1 MPVVGECVELDALDF
16 DILRDLGGHGNEAC
30 REDLGV
36 KVDQDLKDRQGES
49 FRHVDDETSRKRP
62 PTSIEICPF
71 AAKRLGSK
79 ALVAETPN
87 EH

>member
-79 ALVAETPN
+79 ALVAKTPN

>member
-1 MPVVGECVELDALDF
+1 MPVVGEYVEFDALDF
-16 DILRDLGGHGNEAC
+16 NILRDLGGYANKAC

-36 KVDQDLKDRQGES
+36 KVDQDLKDRQGE
-49 FRHVDDETSRKRP
+49 RLCHVDDETSRERP
-62 PTSIEICPF
+62 PAPVKICPL

>member
-1 MPVVGECVELDALDF
+1 MPVVGECVQLDALDS
-16 DILRDLGGHGNEAC
+16 DILRDLGGHGNKAC
-30 REDLGV
+30 WEDLGV

-79 ALVAETPN
+79 ALVAKTPN

>member
-1 MPVVGECVELDALDF
+1 MPVVGECIELDALDF
-16 DILRDLGGHGNEAC
+16 DILRDLGGYGNKAC

-36 KVDQDLKDRQGES
+36 KVDQDLKDRQGERL
-49 FRHVDDETSRKRP
+49 RHVDDETSRKRP
-62 PTSIEICPF
+62 PTSIEICPL
-71 AAKRLGSK
+71 AAKCFGNK

>member
-1 MPVVGECVELDALDF
+1 MPAVGEYVQLDALDS
-16 DILRDLGGHGNEAC
+16 DILRDLGGHGSEAC

-49 FRHVDDETSRKRP
+49 FRHVNDETSRKRP

-71 AAKRLGSK
+71 AAKGLGSK
-79 ALVAETPN
+79 ALVAKTPN